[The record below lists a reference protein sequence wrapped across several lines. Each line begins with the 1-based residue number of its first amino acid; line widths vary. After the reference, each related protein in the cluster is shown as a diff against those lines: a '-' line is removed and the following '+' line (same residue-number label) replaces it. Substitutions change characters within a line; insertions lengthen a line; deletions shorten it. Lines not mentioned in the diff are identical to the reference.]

1 MFGKVIWFDAPR
13 GYGFVK
19 SDTTGDEF
27 FTHFSAIQCDGYKSL
42 KKDDPVEFEVGMG
55 PRGKIQVESVRVVK

>member
-1 MFGKVIWFDAPR
+1 MKGVCVWFDNAR

-19 SDTTGDEF
+19 ASTTGDEY
-27 FTHFSAIQCDGYKSL
+27 FTHHSVIDMDGYRSL
-42 KKDDPVEFEVGMG
+42 KKDDVVEFEVGMG